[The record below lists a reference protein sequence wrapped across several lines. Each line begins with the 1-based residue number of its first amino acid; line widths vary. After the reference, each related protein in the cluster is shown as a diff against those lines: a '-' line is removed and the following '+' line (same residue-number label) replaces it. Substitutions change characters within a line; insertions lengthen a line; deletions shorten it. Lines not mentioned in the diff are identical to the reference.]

1 MISTI
6 WRVVSPLAQGYAYV
20 AGAGLMYISIRDRL
34 QTQPYPEERALNGEI
49 RKCNCQQENLGEE
62 GKNGKGK
69 TEKVSK
75 KALGSERGF

>member
-6 WRVVSPLAQGYAYV
+6 WRAVSGNSQWYAY
-20 AGAGLMYISIRDRL
+20 GAGLGLIYINIRDRL
-34 QTQPYPEERALNGEI
+34 QTQSYPFNDEI

-62 GKNGKGK
+62 GKNGKGE

-75 KALGSERGF
+75 KA